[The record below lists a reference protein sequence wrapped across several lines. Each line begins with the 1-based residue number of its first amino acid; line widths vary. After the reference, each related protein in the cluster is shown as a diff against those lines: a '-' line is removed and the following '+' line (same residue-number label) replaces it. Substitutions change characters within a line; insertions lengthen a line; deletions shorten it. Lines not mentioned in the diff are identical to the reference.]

1 MNSEN
6 LTPFSSSRA
15 KKEGK
20 KGGIASGKARQ
31 KKRAMR
37 DNMLDILNTPID
49 DKESM
54 DELKALGVEESEC
67 TYSMLLMARTLKK
80 AMGGDIRA
88 VQCVREIIGDRTAE
102 VAVNVSNYEID
113 DKVKELNELL
123 ESYK

>member
-54 DELKALGVEESEC
+54 DELKALGVEESGC

-80 AMGGDIRA
+80 AMDGDIRA
-88 VQCVREIIGDRTAE
+88 VQCVREIIGDRSTAI
-102 VAVNVSNYEID
+102 AVSVSNYELD